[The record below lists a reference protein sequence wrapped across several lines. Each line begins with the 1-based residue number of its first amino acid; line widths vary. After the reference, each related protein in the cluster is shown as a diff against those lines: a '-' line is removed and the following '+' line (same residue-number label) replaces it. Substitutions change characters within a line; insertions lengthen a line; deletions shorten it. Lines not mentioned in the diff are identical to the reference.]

1 MAHMQVKLLSL
12 TLGSL
17 AVSRSSFREL
27 HAALGHG
34 FNPLNLLWMPEN
46 GKPERKAGTA
56 LFPRKGAGMCKL

>member
-1 MAHMQVKLLSL
+1 MQVKLLSL

-46 GKPERKAGTA
+46 GKPEQ
-56 LFPRKGAGMCKL
+56 PCVPGMLGDVWKL